1 MSFETEKII
10 TLLNKFMEE
19 HGDEFQDEEEAIA
32 AFQLQYNQS
41 LLMGDGFID
50 DSDEDLL
57 WDLLEEMHYARPG
70 SPKRKKIAKQI
81 LEIEPDN
88 IEAKQVLFSYL
99 SRSEEL
105 YELEKLEREEV
116 KKLDPEEMGWEYIE
130 NRPYFRLKAD
140 LAGKYVRNAF
150 FTKAEKQYKEL
161 LEMSPNDSLGARYE
175 LMNVYAYLEKYDE
188 AKEFLDE
195 FEKEYRLDDLLLI
208 PMMLLSLKVGKDE
221 VAEAYYRKLLK
232 ENSDITKFLRLL
244 KKEGAEGVEMI
255 ADEPNDGYYRPN
267 SLESLVLC
275 FGRLA
280 KTIDLNYFA
289 EWLLVTKKI
298 LAQKK

>member
-161 LEMSPNDSLGARYE
+161 LEMNPNDALGARFE
-175 LMNVYAYLEKYDE
+175 LMNVYAHLEKYDE
-188 AKEFLDE
+188 AKAFLDE
-195 FEKEYRLDDLLLI
+195 YEKEYRLDDMLLI
-208 PMMLLSLKVGKDE
+208 PMMLVALKVGENE
-221 VAEAYYRKLLK
+221 VAEDYYRKLLK
-232 ENSDITKFLRLL
+232 ENSDVTKFLRLL

-255 ADEPNDGYYRPN
+255 ADEPNDGYYSPN

>member
-10 TLLNKFMEE
+10 TLLNKFLDE
-19 HGDEFQDEEEAIA
+19 HGDEYQNDEEAIA
-32 AFQLQYNQS
+32 AFQMQYNQS
-41 LLMGDGFID
+41 LLIGEDFID

-70 SPKRKKIAKQI
+70 TPKRKKIAKQI

-88 IEAKQVLFSYL
+88 IEAKQALFSYL
-99 SRSEEL
+99 SRFEEL
-105 YELEKLEREEV
+105 YELEKLEREEF

-130 NRPYFRLKAD
+130 NRPYLRLKWW

-161 LEMSPNDSLGARYE
+161 LEMNPNDSLGARYE
-175 LMNVYAYLEKYDE
+175 LMNVYAHLEKYDE
-188 AKEFLDE
+188 AKVFLDE
-195 FEKEYRLDDLLLI
+195 YEKEYRLDDMLLI
-208 PMMLLSLKVGKDE
+208 PMMLLSLKVGENE
-221 VAEAYYRKLLK
+221 VAEDYYRKLLK
-232 ENSDITKFLRLL
+232 ENSGVTQFLRLL

-255 ADEPNDGYYRPN
+255 ADEPNDGYYSPN

-289 EWLLVTKKI
+289 EWLIVTKKT
-298 LAQKK
+298 LTKKK

>member
-10 TLLNKFMEE
+10 TLLNKFLDE
-19 HGDEFQDEEEAIA
+19 HGDEFQDEEQAIA

-41 LLMGDGFID
+41 LRMGVDFID

-70 SPKRKKIAKQI
+70 TPKRKKIAKQI

-88 IEAKQVLFSYL
+88 IEAKQALFSYL
-99 SRSEEL
+99 SRFEEL

-116 KKLDPEEMGWEYIE
+116 KKLDSEEMGWEYIE
-130 NRPYFRLKAD
+130 NRPYLRLKAD
-140 LAGKYVRNAF
+140 LAGKYVKNAF

-161 LEMSPNDSLGARYE
+161 LEMNPNDALGARYE
-175 LMNVYAYLEKYDE
+175 LMNVYAHLEKYDE
-188 AKEFLDE
+188 AKAFLDE
-195 FEKEYRLDDLLLI
+195 YEKEYRLDDLLLI
-208 PMMLLSLKVGKDE
+208 PMMLLSLKVGKNE
-221 VAEAYYRKLLK
+221 VAEDYYRKLLK
-232 ENSDITKFLRLL
+232 ENSDVTKFLRLL

-255 ADEPNDGYYRPN
+255 ADEPNVGYYRPN
-267 SLESLVLC
+267 SIESLLLC

-289 EWLLVTKKI
+289 EWLLVTKKT
-298 LAQKK
+298 LTQKK

>member
-10 TLLNKFMEE
+10 TLLNKFLDE
-19 HGDEFQDEEEAIA
+19 HGDEYQNDEEAIA
-32 AFQLQYNQS
+32 AFQMQYNQS
-41 LLMGDGFID
+41 LLIGEDFID

-70 SPKRKKIAKQI
+70 TPKRKKIAKQI

-88 IEAKQVLFSYL
+88 IEAKQALFSYL
-99 SRSEEL
+99 SRFEEL
-105 YELEKLEREEV
+105 YELEKLEREEF

-130 NRPYFRLKAD
+130 NRPYLRLKWW

-161 LEMSPNDSLGARYE
+161 LEMNPNDSLGARYE
-175 LMNVYAYLEKYDE
+175 LMNVYAHLEKYDE
-188 AKEFLDE
+188 AKVFLDE
-195 FEKEYRLDDLLLI
+195 YEKEYRLDDMLLI
-208 PMMLLSLKVGKDE
+208 PMMLLSLKVGKNE
-221 VAEAYYRKLLK
+221 VAEDYYRKLLK
-232 ENSDITKFLRLL
+232 ENSDVTKFLRLL

-267 SLESLVLC
+267 SLESLVLF

-289 EWLLVTKKI
+289 EWLLVTKKT
-298 LAQKK
+298 LTKKK

>member
-130 NRPYFRLKAD
+130 NRPYLRLKAD

-161 LEMSPNDSLGARYE
+161 LEMNPNDSVGARFE
-175 LMNVYAYLEKYDE
+175 LMNVYAHLEKYDE
-188 AKEFLDE
+188 AKVFLDE
-195 FEKEYRLDDLLLI
+195 YENEYRLNDLLLV
-208 PMMLLSLKVGKDE
+208 PMILLALKVGENE
-221 VAEAYYRKLLK
+221 VAEDYYRKLLK
-232 ENSDITKFLRLL
+232 ENSDVTKFLRLL

>member
-1 MSFETEKII
+1 MD
-10 TLLNKFMEE
+10 E
-19 HGDEFQDEEEAIA
+19 HGDEYQNDEEAIA
-32 AFQLQYNQS
+32 AFQMQYNQS
-41 LLMGDGFID
+41 LLMGEDFID
-50 DSDEDLL
+50 DSDENLL
-57 WDLLEEMHYARPG
+57 WDLLEEMHYVRPG
-70 SPKRKKIAKQI
+70 TLKRKKIAKQI

-88 IEAKQVLFSYL
+88 FEAKQALFSYL
-99 SRSEEL
+99 PRPEEL

-130 NRPYFRLKAD
+130 NRPYLRLKAD

-161 LEMSPNDSLGARYE
+161 LEMNPNDSLGARFE
-175 LMNVYAYLEKYDE
+175 LMNVYAHLEKYDK
-188 AKEFLDE
+188 AKSFLDE
-195 FEKEYRLDDLLLI
+195 HEKEYRLNDLLLV
-208 PMMLLSLKVGKDE
+208 PMMLVALKVGENE
-221 VAEAYYRKLLK
+221 VAEDYYRKLLK
-232 ENSDITKFLRLL
+232 ENSDVTKFLRLI
-244 KKEGAEGVEMI
+244 KKEGEEGVEMI

-289 EWLLVTKKI
+289 EWLIVTKKT
-298 LAQKK
+298 LMKKK

>member
-57 WDLLEEMHYARPG
+57 WDLLEEMNYARPG

-130 NRPYFRLKAD
+130 NRPYLRLKAD

-161 LEMSPNDSLGARYE
+161 LEMNPNDSLGARYE
-175 LMNVYAYLEKYDE
+175 LMNVYAYLEKYGE
-188 AKEFLDE
+188 AKAFLDE

-255 ADEPNDGYYRPN
+255 ADEPNDGYYSPN

-298 LAQKK
+298 LTQKK

>member
-10 TLLNKFMEE
+10 TLLNKFLDE
-19 HGDEFQDEEEAIA
+19 HGDEYQNDEEAIA
-32 AFQLQYNQS
+32 AFQMQYNQS
-41 LLMGDGFID
+41 LLIGEDFID

-70 SPKRKKIAKQI
+70 TPKRKKIGTQI

-88 IEAKQVLFSYL
+88 IEAKQALFSYL
-99 SRSEEL
+99 SRFEEL
-105 YELEKLEREEV
+105 YELEKLEREEF

-130 NRPYFRLKAD
+130 NRPYLRLKWW

-161 LEMSPNDSLGARYE
+161 LEMNPNDSLGARYE
-175 LMNVYAYLEKYDE
+175 LMNVYAHLEKYDE
-188 AKEFLDE
+188 AKVFLDE
-195 FEKEYRLDDLLLI
+195 YEKEYRLDDMLLI
-208 PMMLLSLKVGKDE
+208 PMMLLSLKVGENE
-221 VAEAYYRKLLK
+221 VAEDYYRKLLK
-232 ENSDITKFLRLL
+232 ENSDVTKFLRLL

-255 ADEPNDGYYRPN
+255 ADEPNDGYYSPN

-280 KTIDLNYFA
+280 KIIDLNYFA
-289 EWLLVTKKI
+289 EWLIVTKKT
-298 LAQKK
+298 LTKKK

>member
-244 KKEGAEGVEMI
+244 KKAGAEGVEMI

-267 SLESLVLC
+267 SIESLLLC

>member
-10 TLLNKFMEE
+10 TLLNKFLDE
-19 HGDEFQDEEEAIA
+19 HGDEYQNDEEAIA
-32 AFQLQYNQS
+32 AFQMQYNQS
-41 LLMGDGFID
+41 LLIGEDFID

-70 SPKRKKIAKQI
+70 TPKRKKIAKQI

-88 IEAKQVLFSYL
+88 IEAKQALFSYL
-99 SRSEEL
+99 SRFEEL
-105 YELEKLEREEV
+105 YELEKLEREEF

-130 NRPYFRLKAD
+130 NRPYLRLKWW
-140 LAGKYVRNAF
+140 LAGKYVRSAF

-161 LEMSPNDSLGARYE
+161 LEMNPNDSLGARYE
-175 LMNVYAYLEKYDE
+175 LMNVYAHLEKYDE
-188 AKEFLDE
+188 AKVFLDE
-195 FEKEYRLDDLLLI
+195 YEKEYRLDDMLLI
-208 PMMLLSLKVGKDE
+208 PMMLLSLKVGKNE
-221 VAEAYYRKLLK
+221 VAEDYYRKLLK
-232 ENSDITKFLRLL
+232 ENSDVTKFLRLL

-289 EWLLVTKKI
+289 EWLIVTKKT
-298 LAQKK
+298 LTKKK

>member
-10 TLLNKFMEE
+10 TLLNKFLDE
-19 HGDEFQDEEEAIA
+19 HGDEFQDEEQAIA

-41 LLMGDGFID
+41 LRMGVDFID

-57 WDLLEEMHYARPG
+57 WDLLEELHYARPG
-70 SPKRKKIAKQI
+70 TPKWKKIAKQI
-81 LEIEPDN
+81 LKIEPDN
-88 IEAKQVLFSYL
+88 IEAKQALFSYL
-99 SRSEEL
+99 PRPEEL
-105 YELEKLEREEV
+105 YELEKLEREEF

-130 NRPYFRLKAD
+130 NRPYLRLKWW

-161 LEMSPNDSLGARYE
+161 LEMNPNDSLGARYE
-175 LMNVYAYLEKYDE
+175 LMNVYAHLEKYDE
-188 AKEFLDE
+188 AKAFLDKH
-195 FEKEYRLDDLLLI
+195 EKEYRLNDLLLV
-208 PMMLLSLKVGKDE
+208 PMMLVALKVGENE
-221 VAEAYYRKLLK
+221 VAEDYYRKLLK
-232 ENSDITKFLRLL
+232 ENSDVTKFLRLL

-289 EWLLVTKKI
+289 EWLIVTKKT
-298 LAQKK
+298 LTKKK

>member
-10 TLLNKFMEE
+10 TLLNKFLDE
-19 HGDEFQDEEEAIA
+19 HGDEYQNDEEAIA
-32 AFQLQYNQS
+32 AFQMQYNQS
-41 LLMGDGFID
+41 LLMGENFID

-57 WDLLEEMHYARPG
+57 WDLLEEMYYARPG
-70 SPKRKKIAKQI
+70 TPKRKKIAKQI

-88 IEAKQVLFSYL
+88 LEAQQVLFSYL
-99 SRSEEL
+99 PRPEEL

-130 NRPYFRLKAD
+130 NRPYLRLKAD

-161 LEMSPNDSLGARYE
+161 LEMNPNDALGARFE
-175 LMNVYAYLEKYDE
+175 LMNVYAHLEKYDE
-188 AKEFLDE
+188 AKAFLDE
-195 FEKEYRLDDLLLI
+195 YENEYRLNDLLLV
-208 PMMLLSLKVGKDE
+208 PMILLALKVGENE
-221 VAEAYYRKLLK
+221 VAEDYYRKLLK
-232 ENSDITKFLRLL
+232 ENSDVTKFLRLL

-255 ADEPNDGYYRPN
+255 ADEPNDGYYSPN

-289 EWLLVTKKI
+289 EWLIVTKKT
-298 LAQKK
+298 LTKKK

>member
-41 LLMGDGFID
+41 LLMGDDFID

-105 YELEKLEREEV
+105 FELEKLEREEV

-130 NRPYFRLKAD
+130 NRPYLRLKAD

-161 LEMSPNDSLGARYE
+161 LEMNPNDSLGARYE
-175 LMNVYAYLEKYDE
+175 LMNVYAHLEKYDE
-188 AKEFLDE
+188 AKAFLDK

-208 PMMLLSLKVGKDE
+208 SMMLLSLKVGKDE
-221 VAEAYYRKLLK
+221 VAEDYYRKLLK
-232 ENSDITKFLRLL
+232 ENSDVTKFLRLL

-255 ADEPNDGYYRPN
+255 ADEPNDGYYSPN

-289 EWLLVTKKI
+289 EWLLVTKKT
-298 LAQKK
+298 LMKKK

>member
-10 TLLNKFMEE
+10 TLLNKFLDE
-19 HGDEFQDEEEAIA
+19 HGDEYQNDEEAIA
-32 AFQLQYNQS
+32 AFQMQYNQS
-41 LLMGDGFID
+41 LLIGEDFID

-70 SPKRKKIAKQI
+70 TPKRKKIAKQI

-88 IEAKQVLFSYL
+88 IEAKQALFSYL
-99 SRSEEL
+99 SRFEEL
-105 YELEKLEREEV
+105 YELEKLEREEF
-116 KKLDPEEMGWEYIE
+116 KKLDPEVMGWEYIE
-130 NRPYFRLKAD
+130 NRPYLRLKAD

-161 LEMSPNDSLGARYE
+161 LEMNPNDSLGARYE
-175 LMNVYAYLEKYDE
+175 LMNVYAHLEKYDE
-188 AKEFLDE
+188 AKVFLDE
-195 FEKEYRLDDLLLI
+195 YEKEYRLDDMLLI
-208 PMMLLSLKVGKDE
+208 PMMLLSLKVGKNE
-221 VAEAYYRKLLK
+221 VAEDYYRKLLK
-232 ENSDITKFLRLL
+232 ENSDVTKFLRLL

-289 EWLLVTKKI
+289 EWLIVTKKT
-298 LAQKK
+298 LTKKK

>member
-57 WDLLEEMHYARPG
+57 WDLLEEMNYARPG

-130 NRPYFRLKAD
+130 NRPYLRLKAD

-161 LEMSPNDSLGARYE
+161 LEMNPNDSLGARYE
-175 LMNVYAYLEKYDE
+175 LMNVYAYLEKYGE
-188 AKEFLDE
+188 AKAFLDE

-267 SLESLVLC
+267 SIESLLLC

-298 LAQKK
+298 LTQKK

>member
-10 TLLNKFMEE
+10 TLLNKFLDE
-19 HGDEFQDEEEAIA
+19 HGDEYQNDEEAIA
-32 AFQLQYNQS
+32 AFQMQYNQS
-41 LLMGDGFID
+41 LLIGEDFID

-70 SPKRKKIAKQI
+70 TPKRKKIAKQI

-88 IEAKQVLFSYL
+88 IEAKQALFSYL
-99 SRSEEL
+99 SRFEEL
-105 YELEKLEREEV
+105 YELEKLEREEF

-130 NRPYFRLKAD
+130 NRPYLRLKWW

-161 LEMSPNDSLGARYE
+161 LEMNTNDSLGARYE
-175 LMNVYAYLEKYDE
+175 LMNVYAHLEKYDE
-188 AKEFLDE
+188 AKVFLDE
-195 FEKEYRLDDLLLI
+195 YEKEYRLDDMLLI
-208 PMMLLSLKVGKDE
+208 PMMLLSLKVGKNE
-221 VAEAYYRKLLK
+221 VAEDYYRKLLK
-232 ENSDITKFLRLL
+232 ENSDVTKFLRLL

-289 EWLLVTKKI
+289 EWLLVTKKT
-298 LAQKK
+298 LTKKK

>member
-10 TLLNKFMEE
+10 TLLNKFLDE
-19 HGDEFQDEEEAIA
+19 HGDEYQNDEEAIA
-32 AFQLQYNQS
+32 AFQMQYNQS
-41 LLMGDGFID
+41 LLIGEDVID

-70 SPKRKKIAKQI
+70 TPKRKKIAKQI

-88 IEAKQVLFSYL
+88 LEAKQVLFSYL
-99 SRSEEL
+99 SRFEEL
-105 YELEKLEREEV
+105 YELEKLESEEF

-130 NRPYFRLKAD
+130 NRPYLRLKWWLAD
-140 LAGKYVRNAF
+140 KYIRNAF

-161 LEMSPNDSLGARYE
+161 LEMNPNDSLGARYE
-175 LMNVYAYLEKYDE
+175 LMNVYVHLEKYDE
-188 AKEFLDE
+188 AKAFLDE
-195 FEKEYRLDDLLLI
+195 YEKEYRLDDMLLI
-208 PMMLLSLKVGKDE
+208 PLMLLSLKVGKTE
-221 VAEAYYRKLLK
+221 VAEDYYRKLLK
-232 ENSDITKFLRLL
+232 ENSDVTKFLRLL

-255 ADEPNDGYYRPN
+255 ADDPNDGYYRPN

-289 EWLLVTKKI
+289 EWLIVTKKT
-298 LAQKK
+298 LMKKK

>member
-10 TLLNKFMEE
+10 TLLNKFLDE
-19 HGDEFQDEEEAIA
+19 HGDEYQNDEEAIA
-32 AFQLQYNQS
+32 AFQMQYNQS
-41 LLMGDGFID
+41 LLIGEDFID

-70 SPKRKKIAKQI
+70 TPKRKKIAKQI

-88 IEAKQVLFSYL
+88 IEAKQALFSYL
-99 SRSEEL
+99 SRFEEL
-105 YELEKLEREEV
+105 YELEKLEREEF
-116 KKLDPEEMGWEYIE
+116 KKLDPEVMGWEYIE

-140 LAGKYVRNAF
+140 LADKYVRNAF

-161 LEMSPNDSLGARYE
+161 LEMNPNDSLGARYE
-175 LMNVYAYLEKYDE
+175 LMNVYAHLEKYDE
-188 AKEFLDE
+188 AKAFLDE
-195 FEKEYRLDDLLLI
+195 YEKEYRLDDMLLI
-208 PMMLLSLKVGKDE
+208 PMMLLSLKVGKNE
-221 VAEAYYRKLLK
+221 VAEDYYRKLLK
-232 ENSDITKFLRLL
+232 ENSDVTKFLRLL

-255 ADEPNDGYYRPN
+255 ADDPNDGYYRPN

>member
-57 WDLLEEMHYARPG
+57 WDLLEEMNYARPG

-130 NRPYFRLKAD
+130 NRPYLRLKAD

-161 LEMSPNDSLGARYE
+161 LEMNPNDSLGARYE
-175 LMNVYAYLEKYDE
+175 LMNVYAYLEKYGE
-188 AKEFLDE
+188 AKAFLDE

-267 SLESLVLC
+267 SIESLLLC

-289 EWLLVTKKI
+289 EWLLVTKKT
-298 LAQKK
+298 LTKKK

>member
-41 LLMGDGFID
+41 LLMGDDFID

-105 YELEKLEREEV
+105 FELEKLEREEV

-130 NRPYFRLKAD
+130 NRPYLRLKAD

-161 LEMSPNDSLGARYE
+161 LEMNPNDSLGARYE
-175 LMNVYAYLEKYDE
+175 LMNVYAHLEKYDE
-188 AKEFLDE
+188 AKAFLDK

-221 VAEAYYRKLLK
+221 VAEDYYRKLLK
-232 ENSDITKFLRLL
+232 ENSDVTKFLRLL

-255 ADEPNDGYYRPN
+255 ADEPNDGYYSPN

-289 EWLLVTKKI
+289 EWLLVTKKT
-298 LAQKK
+298 LMKKK

>member
-10 TLLNKFMEE
+10 TLLNKFLDE
-19 HGDEFQDEEEAIA
+19 HGDEFQDEEQAIA

-41 LLMGDGFID
+41 LRMGVDFID

-70 SPKRKKIAKQI
+70 TPKRKKIAKQI

-88 IEAKQVLFSYL
+88 IEAKQALFSYL
-99 SRSEEL
+99 PRPEEL
-105 YELEKLEREEV
+105 YELEKLEREEF

-130 NRPYFRLKAD
+130 NRPYLRLKAD
-140 LAGKYVRNAF
+140 LASKYVRNAF

-161 LEMSPNDSLGARYE
+161 LEMNPNDSLGARYE
-175 LMNVYAYLEKYDE
+175 LMNVYAHLEKYDE
-188 AKEFLDE
+188 AKAFLDK

-221 VAEAYYRKLLK
+221 VAEAYYGKLLK

-255 ADEPNDGYYRPN
+255 ADEPNDGYYSPN

-289 EWLLVTKKI
+289 EWLIVTKKT
-298 LAQKK
+298 LTKKK